1 MYTFSGKLK
10 TFSFVLMFLGL
21 VGIAYGFLT
30 APKTIEE
37 VEVILSEQHHG
48 GHGSHDAHATPAH
61 SEATAHVTDVAE
73 TQNHDQ
79 HATTV
84 SNDSTVNATD
94 STQTHNA
101 HETHAAAPHGE
112 HVAHATAK
120 VESHDAHAEHTKHLE
135 HVLHQLQNK
144 PWAAVYVGCIFFML
158 ISLGIFTFNQI
169 QYAASAGWSPVLFRV
184 MEGLSAYLLPGSI
197 LFFLLL
203 LASSAHLN
211 HLFIWM
217 DADVVANDPLI
228 AGKTGF
234 LNIPFFLIRAV
245 IFLAGWNIF
254 RMLSRRNSLALD
266 ETGDLTY
273 YKKNFKLAAGYL
285 VFFIITE
292 SIMSWDWIMS
302 IDTHWYSTLFGWYVF
317 ASFFVTAVTVIAL
330 STLYLKNKGLLEFVN
345 TSHIHDLAKFMFG
358 LSIFWTYLWFSQF
371 MLMWYANIPEEVTY
385 FIFRI
390 EEYNL
395 PFFGMLALNFLLPI
409 LLLINTD
416 FKRLSWIIVM
426 AGTCIIV
433 GHYLDFFNMIMPGT
447 VGASWFI
454 GVAEIGSV
462 LFFGGLFIFV
472 GFSAI
477 AKAPLLVKNN
487 PMVDESKHFHY

>member
-10 TFSFVLMFLGL
+10 TFSFILMALGIM
-21 VGIAYGFLT
+21 GIAYGFLT
-30 APKTIEE
+30 TPKTVEE
-37 VEVILSEQHHG
+37 VEVILSEQHHD
-48 GHGSHDAHATPAH
+48 GHGSHDAHAAVTH
-61 SEATAHVTDVAE
+61 DEA
-73 TQNHDQ
+73 QQ
-79 HATTV
+79 
-84 SNDSTVNATD
+84 
-94 STQTHNA
+94 
-101 HETHAAAPHGE
+101 
-112 HVAHATAK
+112 
-120 VESHDAHAEHTKHLE
+120 HDAHAEHTKHLE

-184 MEGLSAYLLPGSI
+184 MEAFSVYILPGSI
-197 LFFLLL
+197 LFFALL

-217 DADVVANDPLI
+217 DADVVAEDIIIQN
-228 AGKTGF
+228 KTSF

-254 RMLSRRNSLALD
+254 RYLSRKNSLSLD
-266 ETGDLTY
+266 ETGDLLY
-273 YKKNFKLAAGYL
+273 YKKNFKLAAVYL

-292 SIMSWDWIMS
+292 SMMSWDWIMS

-317 ASFFVTAVTVIAL
+317 ASFFVTAISIIAMI
-330 STLYLKNKGLLEFVN
+330 TLYLKNKGYLDFVN
-345 TSHIHDLAKFMFG
+345 TSHIHDLAKYMFR

-371 MLMWYANIPEEVTY
+371 MLQWYSNIPEEVTY

-395 PFFGMLALNFLLPI
+395 PFFGMLGLNFLLPI

-416 FKRLSWIIVM
+416 FKRLSWIIIM
-426 AGTCIIV
+426 AGISIIV
-433 GHYLDFFNMIMPGT
+433 GHYLDFFTMIMPGT

-454 GVAEIGSV
+454 GAAEIGSI
-462 LFFGGLFIFV
+462 LFFGGLFIFT
-472 GFSAI
+472 GFSAM
-477 AKAPLLVKNN
+477 AKAPLMVKNN
-487 PMVDESKHFHY
+487 PLMEESKHFQY

>member
-10 TFSFVLMFLGL
+10 TFSIILMALGI
-21 VGIAYGFLT
+21 VGIVYGFLT
-30 APKTIEE
+30 TPKTIGE
-37 VEVILSEQHHG
+37 VEKILSEQHHG
-48 GHGSHDAHATPAH
+48 GHGSHDAHVAPAH
-61 SEATAHVTDVAE
+61 DTHTA
-73 TQNHDQ
+73 
-79 HATTV
+79 HATTA
-84 SNDSTVNATD
+84 SHDAHETTATAATTDSTTHATD
-94 STQTHNA
+94 STATETAHAEVAPTHDA
-101 HETHAAAPHGE
+101 HAAKAD
-112 HVAHATAK
+112 A
-120 VESHDAHAEHTKHLE
+120 HDAHAEHTKHLE

-158 ISLGIFTFNQI
+158 IALGIFTFNQI

-184 MEGLSAYLLPGSI
+184 MEGLSAYLLPGSV

-203 LASSAHLN
+203 LASATHMN

-217 DADVVANDPLI
+217 DEATVAADPI
-228 AGKTGF
+228 IQGKTGF

-266 ETGDLTY
+266 ESGDLTY

-317 ASFFVTAVTVIAL
+317 ASFFVTGITIIAL
-330 STLYLKNKGLLEFVN
+330 STLYLKNKGLLEYVN

-395 PFFGMLALNFLLPI
+395 PFFAMLALNFLLPI

-426 AGTCIIV
+426 AGICIIV

-454 GVAEIGSV
+454 GAAEIGSV

-487 PMVDESKHFHY
+487 PMVEESKHFHY

>member
-10 TFSFVLMFLGL
+10 TFSIILMVLGL

-30 APKTIEE
+30 APKTIQE
-37 VEVILSEQHHG
+37 VETILSEQHLG
-48 GHGSHDAHATPAH
+48 GHASHDTHAAHDAHAAADSST
-61 SEATAHVTDVAE
+61 EAQV
-73 TQNHDQ
+73 
-79 HATTV
+79 
-84 SNDSTVNATD
+84 
-94 STQTHNA
+94 
-101 HETHAAAPHGE
+101 
-112 HVAHATAK
+112 
-120 VESHDAHAEHTKHLE
+120 AHAEHTKHLE

-158 ISLGIFTFNQI
+158 ISLGVFTFNQI

-203 LASSAHLN
+203 VASSAHLN

-217 DADVVANDPLI
+217 DADVVANDTI
-228 AGKTGF
+228 IQGKTGF

-254 RMLSRRNSLALD
+254 RMLSRKNSLALD

-317 ASFFVTAVTVIAL
+317 ASFFVTAITIIAL
-330 STLYLKNKGLLEFVN
+330 VTLYLKNKGLLEFVN

-454 GVAEIGSV
+454 GAAEIGSV

-487 PMVDESKHFHY
+487 PMVEESKHFHY

>member
-10 TFSFVLMFLGL
+10 TFSIILMALGI
-21 VGIAYGFLT
+21 VGIVYGFLT
-30 APKTIEE
+30 TPKTIGE
-37 VEVILSEQHHG
+37 VEKILSEQHHG
-48 GHGSHDAHATPAH
+48 GHGSHDAHAAPAH
-61 SEATAHVTDVAE
+61 DTHTA
-73 TQNHDQ
+73 
-79 HATTV
+79 HATTA
-84 SNDSTVNATD
+84 SHDAHETTATAATNDSTSHATD
-94 STQTHNA
+94 STATETAHAEVAPTHDA
-101 HETHAAAPHGE
+101 HAAKAD
-112 HVAHATAK
+112 A
-120 VESHDAHAEHTKHLE
+120 HDAHAEHTKHLE

-158 ISLGIFTFNQI
+158 IALGIFTFNQI

-184 MEGLSAYLLPGSI
+184 MEGLSAYLLPGSV

-203 LASSAHLN
+203 LASATHMN

-217 DADVVANDPLI
+217 DEATVAADPI
-228 AGKTGF
+228 IQGKTGF

-266 ETGDLTY
+266 ESGDLTY

-317 ASFFVTAVTVIAL
+317 ASFFVTGITIIAL
-330 STLYLKNKGLLEFVN
+330 STLYLKNKGLLEYVN

-395 PFFGMLALNFLLPI
+395 PFFAMLALNFLLPI

-426 AGTCIIV
+426 AGICIIV

-454 GVAEIGSV
+454 GAAEIGSV

-487 PMVDESKHFHY
+487 PMVEESKHFHY